1 MDVDYGYYVS
11 RYQGALS
18 EEDFNVRR
26 VKAAAYLSA
35 VTFGRVDETT
45 PPDAAKLAFCAVID
59 AYCASSSGAVAAESN
74 DGVSVT
80 YVQGEGPAKTEAQ
93 RLREAVSLYLAG
105 TDLLY
110 RGC

>member
-1 MDVDYGYYVS
+1 MNVDYGYYIS
-11 RYQGALS
+11 RYRGGNS
-18 EEDFNVRR
+18 EEDFNAQRIR
-26 VKAAAYLSA
+26 AAAYLSA

-45 PPDAAKLAFCAVID
+45 PPDAAKLAFCAVVD
-59 AYCASSSGAVAAESN
+59 AYCASSSGAVASESN

-80 YVQGEGPAKTEAQ
+80 YVQGEGPAKAEAQ

>member
-1 MDVDYGYYVS
+1 MNVDYGYYIS
-11 RYQGALS
+11 RYRGVNS
-18 EEDFNVRR
+18 EEDFNAQRIR
-26 VKAAAYLSA
+26 AAAYLSA
-35 VTFGRVDETT
+35 VTFDRVDETP
-45 PPDAAKLAFCAVID
+45 PPDAAKLAFCAVVD
-59 AYCASSSGAVAAESN
+59 AYCASSSGAVASESN

-80 YVQGEGPAKTEAQ
+80 YVQGEGPAKAEAQ

>member
-18 EEDFNVRR
+18 EEDFNARR

-35 VTFGRVDETT
+35 VTFGRVDETP
-45 PPDAAKLAFCAVID
+45 PPDAAKLAFCAVVD
-59 AYCASSSGAVAAESN
+59 AYCASRSGAVASESN

-80 YVQGEGPAKTEAQ
+80 YVQGEGPAKTEAK

-110 RGC
+110 RGR

>member
-1 MDVDYGYYVS
+1 MQVDYGYYLG
-11 RYQGALS
+11 RYHGTLS
-18 EEDFNVRR
+18 EEAYNAQA

-35 VTFGRVDETT
+35 VTFGRADGAD
-45 PPDAAKLAFCAVID
+45 PPDAAKLAYCAVVD
-59 AYCASSSGAVAAESN
+59 AYSASAAGAVAAETN

-80 YVQGEGPAKTEAQ
+80 YVQGEGPAKAEAK

-110 RGC
+110 RGR